1 MQKLC
6 GPGKEENVMRG
17 KKPKERK
24 SYVLRMKGG
33 TLVEV
38 TREVYLEWYQSR
50 RRERYQQ
57 ERNRKH
63 GVCSFEEM
71 EEQGCVYVPVTDS
84 LEETAIKKMCIGK
97 LREVMDALPEEDM
110 YLLYLLF
117 FEEVTVKEA
126 AQLCG
131 CSRKTVENRRKKILR
146 ELNEKMQKLGI
157 TGGCF

>member
-1 MQKLC
+1 
-6 GPGKEENVMRG
+6 MRG

-24 SYVLRMKGG
+24 SYVLRMGDG

-71 EEQGCVYVPVTDS
+71 EEQGYTYVPVTDS
-84 LEETAIKKMCIGK
+84 LEETATREMCIGK
-97 LREVMDALPEEDM
+97 LREVMNELPEEDM

-131 CSRKTVENRRKKILR
+131 CSRKTVENRRKRILKG
-146 ELNEKMQKLGI
+146 LNEKMHEFGI
-157 TGGCF
+157 TAGCF

>member
-1 MQKLC
+1 
-6 GPGKEENVMRG
+6 MRG

-24 SYVLRMKGG
+24 SYVLRMRGG